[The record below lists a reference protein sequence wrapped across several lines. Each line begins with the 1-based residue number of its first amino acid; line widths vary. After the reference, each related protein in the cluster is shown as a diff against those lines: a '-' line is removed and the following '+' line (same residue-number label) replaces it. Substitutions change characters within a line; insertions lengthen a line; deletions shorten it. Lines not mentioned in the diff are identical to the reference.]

1 MLEGDHEEDTAHERA
16 RRLRPVGETYDET
29 PNPVVAMDAR
39 HTLDALAPKPDEHVL
54 DAGCGTGR
62 HLGPMIFLKQPGRR
76 RLFARDAERCIA

>member
-1 MLEGDHEEDTAHERA
+1 
-16 RRLRPVGETYDET
+16 
-29 PNPVVAMDAR
+29 MDAR

-76 RLFARDAERCIA
+76 RLSRGMLNVAQRNYLEVPLMLGDLQRDLCPSKTSASTPCCAP

>member
-1 MLEGDHEEDTAHERA
+1 
-16 RRLRPVGETYDET
+16 
-29 PNPVVAMDAR
+29 MDAR

-76 RLFARDAERCIA
+76 RLFARDAERCTA

>member
-1 MLEGDHEEDTAHERA
+1 
-16 RRLRPVGETYDET
+16 
-29 PNPVVAMDAR
+29 MDAR

-76 RLFARDAERCIA
+76 RLSRGMLNVAQRNYLEVPLMLGDLQRVLCPSKTSASTPCCAP